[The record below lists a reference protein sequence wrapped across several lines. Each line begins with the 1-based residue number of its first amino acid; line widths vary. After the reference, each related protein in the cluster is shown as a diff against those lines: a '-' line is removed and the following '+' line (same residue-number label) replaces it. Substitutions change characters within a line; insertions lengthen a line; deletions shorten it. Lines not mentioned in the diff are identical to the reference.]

1 MLLFKARNMK
11 KTINTYFHQIQTR
24 LFFLITGW
32 LTLFVANYSYAQSDS
47 TTNKDTVAEL
57 VSPTVQFTS
66 IQKSDNSVEL
76 KVAIKAKSKGNIVRP
91 SGVHTSFFLV
101 TDSGETELGTA
112 KTDIA
117 GIARIQVKE
126 TSLSTNKEGKL
137 HFKCQTAATKAIELG
152 EEELSVK
159 RGRLVLTANKQ
170 DSTQSVSLKL
180 VDLSTGS
187 EKPLSETDLV
197 IYVKRMINPL
207 KIAEGKT
214 DSTGEAELEI
224 PSKLPGD
231 SKGNIELIA
240 RLDDNEDYGT
250 LEASTV
256 QSWGTKISD
265 TVTDLPRSLYSTHPP
280 IWMLVTFIIL
290 VTVVWGH
297 YIVIIYE
304 LFRLRKEH

>member
-1 MLLFKARNMK
+1 LLQLKATIMK
-11 KTINTYFHQIQTR
+11 KTILHYSRQSKIR
-24 LFFLITGW
+24 LFFLFAG
-32 LTLFVANYSYAQSDS
+32 FVALFFSSGSNAQTDS
-47 TTNKDTVAEL
+47 TANKDTVAEL
-57 VSPTVQFTS
+57 ISPTVQFTS

-76 KVAIKAKSKGNIVRP
+76 KVSIKAKSSGNIVRP
-91 SGVHTSFFLV
+91 SGVTTSFFLV
-101 TDSGETELGTA
+101 TDSGETELGKA

-117 GIARIQVKE
+117 GMARIQVKK
-126 TSLSTNKEGKL
+126 TSLLVNKEGKL
-137 HFKCQTAATKAIELG
+137 HFKCQTDPTKKIEAG

-159 RGRLVLTANKQ
+159 IGHLVLAANKQ
-170 DSTQSVSLKL
+170 DSTQSLSLKL

-187 EKPLSETDLV
+187 EKPMVETDLA

-214 DSTGEAELEI
+214 DSSGEAEIEI

-256 QSWGTKISD
+256 QTWGTKVSD
-265 TVTDLPRSLYSTHPP
+265 TVSDLPRSLFSTHPP

>member
-1 MLLFKARNMK
+1 MK
-11 KTINTYFHQIQTR
+11 KTIIKYSRCIQLR
-24 LFFLITGW
+24 LFCLMAGSFA
-32 LTLFVANYSYAQSDS
+32 LFFAKTSNAQPDS
-47 TTNKDTVAEL
+47 TAKTDTTVEL
-57 VSPTVQFTS
+57 ISPTVQFTS
-66 IQKSDNSVEL
+66 IQKSDNSIEL
-76 KVAIKAKSKGNIVRP
+76 KVAIKAKSKGNISRP
-91 SGVHTSFFLV
+91 SGVLTSFFLV
-101 TDSGETELGTA
+101 TDSGETELGNA

-117 GIARIQVKE
+117 GIAKIQVKE
-126 TSLSTNKEGKL
+126 TALSLNKEGKL
-137 HFKCQTAATKAIELG
+137 HFKCQTAANKTIEAG
-152 EEELSVK
+152 EEELTVK

-170 DSTQSVSLKL
+170 DSTQSLSLKL
-180 VDLSTGS
+180 VDLSTGG
-187 EKPLSETDLV
+187 EKPLVETDLA

-214 DSTGEAELEI
+214 DSSGVADVEI

-250 LEASTV
+250 IEASTV
-256 QSWGTKISD
+256 QAWGTRISD